1 MKISLIEPLNIDQE
15 IIKQLAQPLIDMG
28 HEFTYYSNIAENEEE
43 LYNRCKDSEIVMIAN
58 HPLPGDVIQRL
69 NQTKLINIAFTGV
82 DHVDQQAAKDKGILL
97 ANASGYS
104 RHAVPELSV
113 GMALELYRQLSQS
126 HLDTLKAESF
136 PGKRMG
142 RELFGKT
149 VGIIGTGQLGI
160 NTAKLYKAFGCKLL
174 GFNRSIKD
182 EAIAIGI
189 EYQSLDDVLIQS
201 DIISLHLPLTN
212 ETRKIISSEKI
223 SLMPN
228 YSILINVAR
237 GDLVDNV
244 ALAKALNS
252 GKISGAGIDVF
263 ESEPPLKSNHPLLT
277 AKNCILTP
285 HIGYLTQEA
294 MIERAKIVFENTL
307 AYIEGHP
314 QNII

>member
-1 MKISLIEPLNIDQE
+1 MKISLIEPLNIDQKM
-15 IIKQLAQPLIDMG
+15 ISQLAQPLIDMG
-28 HEFTYYSNIAENEEE
+28 HEFKYYSNIAENDDE
-43 LYNRCKDSEIVMIAN
+43 LYSRCKDSEIVMIAN
-58 HPLPGDVIQRL
+58 HPLAGDVIQRL

-82 DHVDQQAAKDKGILL
+82 DHVDQQAAKNKGILL

-113 GMALELYRQLSQS
+113 GMALELYRHLSQS

-136 PGKRMG
+136 PSKRIG

-182 EAIAIGI
+182 EAIEIGI
-189 EYQSLDDVLIQS
+189 EYQSLDDVLVQS
-201 DIISLHLPLTN
+201 DIISLHLPLTQ
-212 ETRKIISSEKI
+212 ETRKIISCEKI
-223 SLMPN
+223 SLM
-228 YSILINVAR
+228 SKHAIIINVAR
-237 GDLVDNV
+237 GDLIDNT
-244 ALAKALNS
+244 ALARALNT
-252 GKISGAGIDVF
+252 GNITGAGIDVF